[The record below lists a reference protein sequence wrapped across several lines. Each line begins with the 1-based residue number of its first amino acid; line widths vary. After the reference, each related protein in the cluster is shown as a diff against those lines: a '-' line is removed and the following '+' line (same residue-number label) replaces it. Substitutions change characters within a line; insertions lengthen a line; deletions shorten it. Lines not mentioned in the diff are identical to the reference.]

1 MWAFIY
7 KNTVTLTN
15 VVLKVALSNGKRV
28 SLENV
33 KKKYYSNYWQLI
45 CDMMGLDYYIYT
57 IYLLHDPQNVTI
69 KTNLWVY
76 KLAWR
81 MNLGLLKWGAPF
93 WVFSI
98 NNISQ
103 WGLCHWYNSVNKR
116 MGCFSFLFF
125 KSGLLYLFVCA
136 KI

>member
-1 MWAFIY
+1 MLLGLKVWAFIY

-33 KKKYYSNYWQLI
+33 KIKYYSNYWQLI
-45 CDMMGLDYYIYT
+45 FDMMGLDYYIYT

-81 MNLGLLKWGAPF
+81 MNLGIL
-93 WVFSI
+93 
-98 NNISQ
+98 
-103 WGLCHWYNSVNKR
+103 
-116 MGCFSFLFF
+116 
-125 KSGLLYLFVCA
+125 
-136 KI
+136 